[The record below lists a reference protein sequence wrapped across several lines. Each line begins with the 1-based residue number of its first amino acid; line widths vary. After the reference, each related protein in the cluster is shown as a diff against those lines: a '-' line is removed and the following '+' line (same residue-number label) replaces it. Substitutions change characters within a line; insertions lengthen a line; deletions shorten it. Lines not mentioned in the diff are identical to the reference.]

1 MQVVFGWGREH
12 VAKGLALSASAA
24 GSTLYR
30 QLNDIIRAA
39 YRNQAAVEIEVVC
52 ECEDLACTDLVRVEL
67 AEYDDARRANRL
79 LVAHS
84 EP

>member
-1 MQVVFGWGREH
+1 
-12 VAKGLALSASAA
+12 LSGTSA

-39 YRNQAAVEIEVVC
+39 YRDHVAADIEVVC
-52 ECEDLACTDLVRVEL
+52 ECEDLACTDLMRVEL
-67 AEYDDARRANRL
+67 TDYDDARRTNRL
-79 LVAHS
+79 LVAHA